1 MLLICLFI
9 IIFMIYLFLKKQK
22 KNVKGGIVRILQHQ
36 IKVTIGD
43 ANLFGEWYT
52 EEEYYCG
59 YTAHFT

>member
-1 MLLICLFI
+1 
-9 IIFMIYLFLKKQK
+9 MIYLFLKKQK